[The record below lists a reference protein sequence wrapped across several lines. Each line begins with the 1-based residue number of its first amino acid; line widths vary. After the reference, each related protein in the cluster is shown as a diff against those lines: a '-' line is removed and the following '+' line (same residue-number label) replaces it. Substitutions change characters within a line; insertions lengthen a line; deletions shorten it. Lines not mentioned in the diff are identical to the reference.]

1 MWEFSEHLKTFF
13 MAILYVGIASV
24 VFLSVHGS
32 SDTIMEGIPIELSM
46 GVLTNNAYATPC
58 TSDLPTPQPV
68 TASDLDKTY
77 DVIIIGAG
85 VSGLEAAHQL
95 HLKGIDN
102 VVILE
107 KNDRIGGRVWSVDYN
122 GTCIEKGA
130 SWIHGLNNDSAIH
143 NPLYEITLDKKMNT
157 VKTDAESVIVRDS
170 NGTSYTDFHDT
181 SWNYYENFTNFA
193 DVTKNSNES
202 LSKSNMKNLVDRYYD
217 EHNKNWSKME
227 RSMFDYS
234 IFWNQE
240 FDQAADLDNISTDSL
255 YVNQYFEGDENNEV
269 IFTNGYDQIV
279 KFLSEGLENKIK
291 HATVTNVDYSKQPV
305 LVTADQNTFK
315 GKYVISTLSLGV
327 MKNHTVKFYPNFED
341 ADDQTIQKK
350 AQAINILKNGTMD
363 KYYLIFNKTEP
374 FWIHDDAYDWINRI
388 PDNSSDRS
396 WLTFLNLHKYTGKPI
411 LLAFN
416 MGDSAIKLE
425 NKNDSVIKEEVT
437 AILEKMYDQ
446 NISEPYIIRTSHAKD
461 PSFYGAYS
469 FVSAGGEKNDFQ
481 DLAAPIN
488 QRLFFAGEATTFQ
501 YMGTVHGA
509 YISGYTA
516 AQEIMALE
524 GNADPPLTQLK
535 NGVTPEDIVCK
546 KDYKLWGKII
556 DEEFTNPICVSVET
570 SDRTSSWDWQQVYNG
585 PGTTFPWWE

>member
-1 MWEFSEHLKTFF
+1 
-13 MAILYVGIASV
+13 MAILYVCLAGA
-24 VFLSVHGS
+24 VFFSVHVS
-32 SDTIMEGIPIELSM
+32 LDKIMEGVPTTLTINSM
-46 GVLTNNAYATPC
+46 TNDAYAAPC
-58 TSDLPTPQPV
+58 TKDLPDPQPV
-68 TASDLDKTY
+68 IDSDLDKTY

-157 VKTDAESVIVRDS
+157 MKTDAESVIVRDS
-170 NGTSYTDFHDT
+170 NGTSYPDFHDM
-181 SWNYYENFTNFA
+181 SWNYYENFTHFA
-193 DVTKNSNES
+193 DVTKNPDES
-202 LSKSNMKNLVDRYYD
+202 LSPSNMKNLVDRYYG
-217 EHNKNWSKME
+217 EHNENWSKME
-227 RSMFDYS
+227 RVMFDYS

-240 FDQAADLDNISTDSL
+240 FDQAANLADISTDSL
-255 YVNQYFEGDENNEV
+255 YVNQYFESDEENEV

-291 HATVTNVDYSKQPV
+291 HATVTNVDYSEQPV
-305 LVTADQNTFK
+305 SVTTDQGTFK
-315 GKYVISTLSLGV
+315 GTYVISTLPLGV
-327 MKNHTVKFYPNFED
+327 MKSHTVKFYPNFED
-341 ADDQTIQKK
+341 TGDQKIQKK

-374 FWIHDDAYDWINRI
+374 FWINDDAYDWINRI

-425 NKNDSVIKEEVT
+425 NENDSVIKEEVT
-437 AILEKMYDQ
+437 TILGKMYDQ

-469 FVSAGGEKNDFQ
+469 FVSAGGNIDNYD
-481 DLAAPIN
+481 DLAAPIDKK
-488 QRLFFAGEATTFQ
+488 LFFAGEATLYE

-509 YISGYTA
+509 YISGYIA
-516 AQEIMALE
+516 AQEIQALKHSV
-524 GNADPPLTQLK
+524 DSPLAQTK
-535 NGVTPEDIVCK
+535 NGVTLSHIICKENYYRVIIPSKNPRIACISEISTQNLANIWGLEKEDFRV
-546 KDYKLWGKII
+546 
-556 DEEFTNPICVSVET
+556 T
-570 SDRTSSWDWQQVYNG
+570 S
-585 PGTTFPWWE
+585 PW